1 MQEMLK
7 QQAEKYLA
15 KYPKIFFCH
24 VPKCAGVS
32 LSKAIYASVYPS
44 VLKGTKFASHIDL
57 KSSRVSAELLGI
69 EMMTARESQLI
80 SHLDN
85 PHMLYT
91 NGHCIAR
98 PSVVS
103 KYYKDWHFLTI
114 LRDPIDRYISEYVYN
129 RFKQSEWLKNDT
141 DIEEYLTTPTGISA
155 GMTYAKYFSGM
166 TVEQILADKQ
176 SAIDASVANLRQFA
190 VAGTLDDMDG
200 WKQKFDATFNTN
212 IKVASKNK
220 SPNQDAS
227 VNILNNP
234 ALMEQIRTLC
244 EVDIAIYDQVK
255 SVSKAA

>member
-32 LSKAIYASVYPS
+32 LSKAIYASVYPT
-44 VLKGTKFASHIDL
+44 VLKGTRFASHIDL

-103 KYYKDWHFLTI
+103 KYYKNWHFLTI
-114 LRDPIDRYISEYVYN
+114 LRDPVDRYISEYVYN

-141 DIEEYLTTPTGISA
+141 EIEEYLSTPTGISA
-155 GMTYAKYFSGM
+155 GATYAKYFSGM

-176 SAIDASVANLRQFA
+176 GAIDASVANLRHFA
-190 VAGTLDDMDG
+190 VAGTLDDMEG
-200 WKQKFDATFNTN
+200 WKQKFDTTFNTS
-212 IKVASKNK
+212 IKVASQNK
-220 SPNQDAS
+220 SPNKGAS
-227 VNILNNP
+227 ADILNNP
-234 ALMEQIRTLC
+234 SLMNQIRELC
-244 EVDIAIYDQVK
+244 EVDIAIYEQVK
-255 SVSKAA
+255 GVSKAA

>member
-1 MQEMLK
+1 
-7 QQAEKYLA
+7 
-15 KYPKIFFCH
+15 
-24 VPKCAGVS
+24 
-32 LSKAIYASVYPS
+32 
-44 VLKGTKFASHIDL
+44 
-57 KSSRVSAELLGI
+57 
-69 EMMTARESQLI
+69 
-80 SHLDN
+80 
-85 PHMLYT
+85 MLYT